1 MTKKFVLAALSLT
14 AVAAP
19 ASAQRLPAAVVAVV
33 DLQRVTAEC
42 TACKSALAAL
52 QAQETSFQN
61 RQQALATP
69 LQTEEQ
75 AIQAAIAALP
85 AAQRAN
91 PPAALKTRVEKYQ
104 QSRNQA
110 AQELQQLQGRLQS
123 TEANV
128 NLQIANK
135 LDTIYPGVMSARGAT
150 VLVDKRTTLA
160 SSGAIDVT
168 NDVLA
173 QLNSQLPAVSVTP
186 LPQQQQPTQARPQGR

>member
-14 AVAAP
+14 AIAAP
-19 ASAQRLPAAVVAVV
+19 ASAQRLPAAVVAIV

-52 QAQETSFQN
+52 QAQEQSFQT
-61 RQQALATP
+61 RQQTLATP
-69 LQTEEQ
+69 LQAEEK
-75 AIQAAIAALP
+75 AIQAAIDALP

-91 PPAALKTRVEKYQ
+91 PPVALKTRVEKYQ
-104 QSRNQA
+104 QSRAQA

-135 LDTIYPGVMSARGAT
+135 LDTIYPGVMTARGAS

-160 SSGAIDVT
+160 SSGGIDVT